1 MIRSAIVVGGGI
13 VGLSSALCLQR
24 HGFDVTVLEPDAHRR
39 AASWGNAGH
48 IAVEQVEPL
57 ASWATIRSVPRR
69 LFCAGG
75 ALALPPRD
83 IGHWLP
89 FSLAMTRAANRIA
102 VGRQTLAALLAQAMP
117 AWRTLVA
124 SLGAPNVLREDG
136 HFVLWETESSAR
148 AGLAGWRRADTGT
161 ARFRIIETDELA
173 SFAKI
178 LRRPPVGGIRF
189 ENTGQ
194 IVDPIALSA
203 ALEQSVVQGSGRLLR
218 KRASALVLENGS
230 VRVVLEGGEMR
241 SADCVVI
248 AAGVRSRELLHTLGV
263 DAPLIAERGYHIQA
277 SEDAWPDLPPG
288 VFEDRAMIVTRF
300 TSGLRI
306 ASFVEFANPNSPP
319 DPRKWAR
326 LHRHAQAL
334 GLPSGTAL
342 TQWMGSRPTLPDYLP
357 AIGRSRLA
365 DNLIYAFGHQHL
377 GLTLAPLTGEIVAA
391 LATRSAPPV
400 DIGRCDLERFS
411 NRRE

>member
-1 MIRSAIVVGGGI
+1 MTRSAIVVGGGI
-13 VGLSSALCLQR
+13 VGLCSALCLQR

-83 IGHWLP
+83 IMHWLP
-89 FSLAMTRAANRIA
+89 FSLAMARAANRFPA
-102 VGRQTLAALLAQAMP
+102 GRETLSALLAQAMP

-124 SLGAPNVLREDG
+124 SLGAPDVLRQDG

-148 AGLAGWRRADTGT
+148 AGLAAWRRADTGT
-161 ARFRIIETDELA
+161 ARFRPIESDEHA

-178 LRRPPVGGIRF
+178 LRRPPAGGIRF

-194 IVDPIALSA
+194 IVDPIALSE
-203 ALEQSVVQGSGRLLR
+203 ALEQSVLQGGGRLLR
-218 KRASALVLENGS
+218 KRASALTLENGS
-230 VRVVLEGGEMR
+230 VRVVLEGGDVR

-248 AAGVRSRELLHTLGV
+248 AAGVRSRELLHTIGV

-277 SEDAWPDLPPG
+277 SEHAWPDLPPV
-288 VFEDRAMIVTRF
+288 VFEDRSMIVTRF

-334 GLPSGTAL
+334 GLPSGPAL
-342 TQWMGSRPTLPDYLP
+342 AQWMGARPTLPDYLP

-391 LATRSAPPV
+391 LATRGAPPV
-400 DIGRCDLERFS
+400 DIEKCDLERFKK
-411 NRRE
+411 R